1 MTPEERSSAFAE
13 HRPALLGVAYRV
25 LGRWTDAEDVVQD
38 AWLRWSEVDV
48 IEVAAPRAYLIRVVT
63 RLAIDRLRREAA
75 RRESYVGPWLPEP
88 VLGELLI
95 APDSTAEIEQAD
107 TVSIA
112 LLTVLESLS
121 PAERAVFVLREAFGI
136 PHAEI
141 ARILDRTE
149 PAVRQLARRARN
161 HVRERRPRYRTDPT
175 AHAELTRRFLG
186 ACRNGD
192 LAALLAMF
200 APDVEFVGDGG
211 GIGPAP
217 IRVVCGAAQ
226 VAQILLG
233 IAATTADG
241 VSARIELINGT
252 PGILG
257 VTPSGIVGVV
267 VLDVV
272 DGLIRAVHAV
282 SNPQKL
288 TAVGTGG

>member
-1 MTPEERSSAFAE
+1 MTPGERVSVFAE
-13 HRPALLGVAYRV
+13 HRPALLGVAYRM

-48 IEVAAPRAYLIRVVT
+48 VEVAAPRAYLMRVVT

-75 RRESYVGPWLPEP
+75 RRECYVGPWLPEP

-95 APDSTAEIEQAD
+95 CSDSVDDVERAD

-141 ARILDRTE
+141 AKILDRTE
-149 PAVRQLARRARN
+149 PAVRQLARRART

-175 AHAELTRRFLG
+175 AHADLTRRFLD

-200 APDVEFVGDGG
+200 APEVEFVGDGG

-217 IRVVCGAAQ
+217 IRVVRGAAQ
-226 VAQILLG
+226 VAQALLG

-241 VSARIELINGT
+241 VGARIEVINGT
-252 PGILG
+252 PGIIG
-257 VTPSGIVGVV
+257 VSPSGIVGVM

-272 DGLIRAVHAV
+272 DGLIHAVHAV
-282 SNPQKL
+282 SNPEKL
-288 TAVGTGG
+288 GAL